1 MCLEIRGK
9 HKIGSVRPPV
19 VISGSSMYEF
29 LRVVPDCE
37 VIFGRCLFVPPGSSE
52 KRELG

>member
-9 HKIGSVRPPV
+9 HKIRSVRPPV
-19 VISGSSMYEF
+19 VILGSSMYQF
-29 LRVVPDCE
+29 LMVVRDCE
-37 VIFGRCLFVPPGSSE
+37 VIFGRCLFVPAGSSE